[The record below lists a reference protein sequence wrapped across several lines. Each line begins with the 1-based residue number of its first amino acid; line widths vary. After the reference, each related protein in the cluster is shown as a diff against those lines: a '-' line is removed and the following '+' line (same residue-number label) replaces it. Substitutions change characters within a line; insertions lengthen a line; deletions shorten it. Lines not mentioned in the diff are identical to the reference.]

1 VTAYV
6 LFVDD
11 ERENLAVFSAMC
23 GGDFPVLTAQS
34 AVEALELMRT
44 HEVGVVL
51 SDQRMPGVTGVQF
64 LEQVRAEF
72 PDTVRMLVT
81 AYADLG
87 ATIDAINKG
96 QVRRYIRK
104 PWDPEELKGY
114 LAEAMDRYQTQ
125 REMHA
130 VERRLLETERVYGLG
145 VIATSLAS
153 ELREPAATVSR
164 EIEYARELLRVGLDS
179 TPPGSGN
186 DPRRLRARM
195 AEADENL
202 VNAVAAVDAMMNL
215 VRGIEVPTHTR
226 DENVVDLRNVV
237 RLTLR
242 ILRSELREV
251 GEVKLDVAAVPDVRG
266 SSVKLG
272 QVVVNLLVNA
282 VRAVADKPRRE
293 RFVSVRLAAERGAV
307 ILEVAD
313 NRDIP
318 VSEDLSA
325 SFDPLVK
332 RERLVGTALGLAI
345 SKRIAEEVSGRI
357 EAESRPPNRTL
368 FRFLVPLSEDG

>member
-1 VTAYV
+1 
-6 LFVDD
+6 
-11 ERENLAVFSAMC
+11 
-23 GGDFPVLTAQS
+23 
-34 AVEALELMRT
+34 
-44 HEVGVVL
+44 
-51 SDQRMPGVTGVQF
+51 
-64 LEQVRAEF
+64 
-72 PDTVRMLVT
+72 
-81 AYADLG
+81 
-87 ATIDAINKG
+87 
-96 QVRRYIRK
+96 
-104 PWDPEELKGY
+104 
-114 LAEAMDRYQTQ
+114 
-125 REMHA
+125 
-130 VERRLLETERVYGLG
+130 
-145 VIATSLAS
+145 
-153 ELREPAATVSR
+153 
-164 EIEYARELLRVGLDS
+164 
-179 TPPGSGN
+179 
-186 DPRRLRARM
+186 
-195 AEADENL
+195 
-202 VNAVAAVDAMMNL
+202 
-215 VRGIEVPTHTR
+215 
-226 DENVVDLRNVV
+226 VDLRNVV